1 MSKILRRPMF
11 RGGPVDSRGTGITSG
26 LMDKPSYAT
35 GGRVGFS
42 NGGSFFDIFK
52 GADTRGYNNLTKG
65 GDLYPQTNTFDLNN
79 VRDTLSINRN
89 ILDQK
94 RPVKIGEDTVYKTTE
109 EIMEEKEN
117 IPYMIDGEIKY
128 GTKEKKAKDLGYSDV
143 STMEAIERE
152 NKSLEGKKDIKK
164 ILNYIY
170 KKKPLV
176 KSIDVYAE

>member
-1 MSKILRRPMF
+1 MF

-52 GADTRGYNNLTKG
+52 GADTRGYGANNIILG
-65 GDLYPQTNTFDLNN
+65 GELYPQSNTTTDILGMK
-79 VRDTLSINRN
+79 DYLSTSRN

-94 RPVKIGEDTVYKTTE
+94 RPVKVGEDTVYKTTE

-143 STMEAIERE
+143 ETKEASARE
-152 NKSLEGKKDIKK
+152 KLR
-164 ILNYIY
+164 
-170 KKKPLV
+170 P
-176 KSIDVYAE
+176 